1 MQQTLICPKCGS
13 QNPSDYRFC
22 GACGTRLVLHCP
34 YCGASVS
41 TEHRFCGNCGAALVS
56 QFQLQAEDAS
66 EDEHEKEE
74 PDSIEA
80 SLSYI
85 ADNEVRELATAFVR
99 EVESWEDK
107 RLTINP
113 IASGISLKVM
123 GRVFCCLWPAR
134 TAFTV
139 SYYGKAGKWTDYK
152 VTTTDSLEKAQR
164 LAKQSLEYT
173 AKD

>member
-1 MQQTLICPKCGS
+1 MQQTFICPDCGS

-22 GACGTRLVLHCP
+22 GACGTSLVPHCP
-34 YCGASVS
+34 HCGANVS
-41 TEHRFCGNCGAALVS
+41 GVYRFCANCGAPLVS
-56 QFQLQAEDAS
+56 QFQRQAEDIS

-74 PDSIEA
+74 PSFTEA
-80 SLSYI
+80 GLSYI
-85 ADNEVRELATAFVR
+85 ADNEVRELATAFIK

-113 IASGISLKVM
+113 IVAGISFKVT
-123 GRVFCCLWPAR
+123 GRVFCYLWPAG

-139 SYYGKAGKWTDYK
+139 SYYSKAGKWVDYK
-152 VTTTDSLEKAQR
+152 VTTTDLLEKAQR
-164 LAKQSLEYT
+164 LAKQSLKYT